1 MLHGGSHAGADRG
14 DSATSP
20 PTEAGARVRWRSPQV
35 LLPAL
40 ALLASSAYL
49 LRSGPPAVPPPPD
62 LRAAAGGEEV
72 VELREVVVYRVD
84 DQLARPVVREIADAQ
99 DPGLRTQRIVDEVRT
114 VMVEAGAWPPELPAP
129 RAFRLE
135 VQREPVV
142 VLDMPEHDARL
153 DVALERGIV
162 ASLERTLLE
171 EGVERIAYLRG
182 GRAVDAW
189 LGGLTVPSSLD

>member
-1 MLHGGSHAGADRG
+1 MPDGRTPRAPTPHAATPRDGSGGV
-14 DSATSP
+14 
-20 PTEAGARVRWRSPQV
+20 RVRWRSPQV

-49 LRSGPPAVPPPPD
+49 LRSGPPEVPPPPD
-62 LRAAAGGEEV
+62 LRAAAGGEER

-84 DQLARPVVREIADAQ
+84 DQLARPVVRQIAGAR
-99 DPGLRTQRIVDEVRT
+99 DPGLRMQRIVDEVRT

-129 RAFRLE
+129 RAFMLDVE
-135 VQREPVV
+135 RETVV

-171 EGVERIAYLRG
+171 QGVERIAYLRG
-182 GRAVDAW
+182 GRAVEAW
-189 LGGLTVPSSLD
+189 LGSLTVPSSLD

>member
-1 MLHGGSHAGADRG
+1 MPDASTPHGQ
-14 DSATSP
+14 
-20 PTEAGARVRWRSPQV
+20 AGARIRWRSPQV

-49 LRSGPPAVPPPPD
+49 LRSGPPEVPPPPE
-62 LRAAAGGEEV
+62 LRAAADGEEA

-84 DQLARPVVREIADAQ
+84 DQLARPVVREIAGAQ
-99 DPGLRTQRIVDEVRT
+99 DPGLRMQRIVDEVRT
-114 VMVEAGAWPPELPAP
+114 VMVDAEVWPPELPAP
-129 RAFRLE
+129 RAFMLE
-135 VQREPVV
+135 VERETVV

-171 EGVERIAYLRG
+171 QGVERVAYLRA
-182 GRAVDAW
+182 GRAVEAW

>member
-1 MLHGGSHAGADRG
+1 MPDASTRPSGSTPSGQAD
-14 DSATSP
+14 
-20 PTEAGARVRWRSPQV
+20 ARIRWRSPQV

-40 ALLASSAYL
+40 ALLAASTYL
-49 LRSGPPAVPPPPD
+49 LRSGPPDVPPPPE
-62 LRAAAGGEEV
+62 LRAAADGEEA

-84 DQLARPVVREIADAQ
+84 DQLARPVVREIAGAQ
-99 DPGLRTQRIVDEVRT
+99 DPGLRMQRIVDEVRT
-114 VMVEAGAWPPELPAP
+114 VMVDAEVWPPELPAP
-129 RAFRLE
+129 RAFMLE
-135 VQREPVV
+135 VERETVV

-171 EGVERIAYLRG
+171 QGVERVAYLRA
-182 GRAVDAW
+182 GRAVEAW